1 MLVAWVVSW
10 ACFMVACIVMHI
22 QHILQRLSH
31 YFVGH
36 MACYIAAAYTGS
48 YRIVHSTA
56 AHPANGD
63 VLPNPEKA
71 AGASD
76 ARQVVLQ
83 VHHIGSLQ
91 RVPLAGDHAEHD
103 KKPPLRGQE

>member
-1 MLVAWVVSW
+1 
-10 ACFMVACIVMHI
+10 MVACIVMHI
-22 QHILQRLSH
+22 QHILEHLSH

-36 MACYIAAAYTGS
+36 MACYIAAAYSGS
-48 YRIVHSTA
+48 YRIAPSTA

-83 VHHIGSLQ
+83 VHHIGSLLSAFGQ
-91 RVPLAGDHAEHD
+91 GRPQASCRAVLG
-103 KKPPLRGQE
+103 RGSIGRGVFGRA

>member
-1 MLVAWVVSW
+1 
-10 ACFMVACIVMHI
+10 MVACIVMHI

-36 MACYIAAAYTGS
+36 MACYIAAAYSGS
-48 YRIVHSTA
+48 YRIAPSTA

-76 ARQVVLQ
+76 AGQVVLQ

-91 RVPLAGDHAEHD
+91 VLLAGDHAEHD
-103 KKPPLRGQE
+103 KTPAPCGDKSEGGWTPPP